1 MTKSILVCAAH
12 PDDEIFGIGGTIAAY
27 VKKKYTVTVLIF
39 SYGEKGNVWLKK
51 TETKKIRKNE
61 STEAARIVG
70 TQSLQFLGLTE
81 GNFEKEAE
89 EHALKKLTNI
99 LKRNNFEKI
108 FTHAPDDPHPD
119 HAATARI
126 VLTLAES
133 MRKHYDVY
141 SFDIWTPINIKKRKL
156 PRLYVDI
163 TETFRLK
170 TAALKCFRSQKSSL
184 IALLWSVY
192 VRAIKAG
199 FENKTRFA
207 EVFYKIH

>member
-1 MTKSILVCAAH
+1 MAKSILVCAAH

-27 VKKKYTVTVLIF
+27 VKKKYNVTVVIF
-39 SYGEKGNVWLKK
+39 SYGEKGNVWLKQK
-51 TETKKIRKNE
+51 ETKKIRKNE

-70 TQSLQFLGLTE
+70 THTLQFLGLKE
-81 GNFEKEAE
+81 GHFEEEAN
-89 EHALKKLTNI
+89 AQGLKKVI
-99 LKRNNFEKI
+99 QIIKRKDPEKI
-108 FTHAPDDPHPD
+108 FTHALDDPHPD
-119 HAATARI
+119 HAATARV
-126 VLTLAES
+126 VLNLAKS
-133 MRKHYDVY
+133 MRKHYDIY
-141 SFDIWTPINIKKRKL
+141 SFDIWTPVNIKKRKL

-170 TAALKCFRSQKSSL
+170 TAALKCFRSQKSSI